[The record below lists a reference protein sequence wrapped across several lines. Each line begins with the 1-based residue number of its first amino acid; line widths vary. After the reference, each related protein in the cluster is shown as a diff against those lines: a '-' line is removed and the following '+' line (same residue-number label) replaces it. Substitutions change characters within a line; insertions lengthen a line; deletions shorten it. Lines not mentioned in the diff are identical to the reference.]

1 MAIKAKGFVAAEAT
15 TPNLDAVTTEGNTT
29 TNSITVGGVSIGT
42 AYSLPTSDGAAN
54 QVLQTD
60 GSGNVTFQTLDVTGG
75 LEYKGSFNA
84 TAGTPSL
91 ANAEKGDF
99 YVVDTAG
106 TIYGQTWGVGDHLL
120 INEDMGGTITN
131 SKIDKIDNTDQVTS
145 VNGQTGAVTLTASDV
160 SALASGD
167 NVSELTNDAGYLTS
181 APVTSVNTQ
190 TGAVTLTASDVS
202 ALASGDNVSELTNDA
217 GYLTSAPVTSVN
229 SLTGAVTLSGN
240 DIAADHTATNYT
252 AANANVDG
260 HLSGIDTALGT
271 ALAPTLDSVTDN

>member
-181 APVTSVNTQ
+181 APVTSVN
-190 TGAVTLTASDVS
+190 
-202 ALASGDNVSELTNDA
+202 
-217 GYLTSAPVTSVN
+217 